1 MLIRR
6 KLFNPV
12 RTKPRRGPERCPAY
26 LAWIRT
32 LCCVVCGQATGQFI
46 RIEAAHTTVLGAR
59 GFGQRSSDFSAIPL
73 CGWDHRVG
81 PASYH
86 RLGERKFAERHG
98 IDLRELVSA
107 LNTLY
112 ESRTKDE

>member
-1 MLIRR
+1 MTRFSHIQVGGRSA
-6 KLFNPV
+6 V
-12 RTKPRRGPERCPAY
+12 SG
-26 LAWIRT
+26 
-32 LCCVVCGQATGQFI
+32 TGQFI
-46 RIEAAHTTVLGAR
+46 RIEAAHTTALGPR

-81 PASYH
+81 PDSYH
-86 RLGERKFAERHG
+86 RLGERKFAEKHS

-112 ESRTKDE
+112 RKQNQYE

>member
-6 KLFNPV
+6 KLFHPV
-12 RTKPRRGPERCPAY
+12 RTSPRKGPERCPAY

-32 LCCVVCGQATGQFI
+32 LHCAVCRQTAGQFI
-46 RIEAAHTTVLGAR
+46 RIEAAHTTALGLR

-73 CGWDHRVG
+73 CGWDHRVA
-81 PASYH
+81 PDSYH

-98 IDLRELVSA
+98 IDLQELVAA

-112 ESRTKDE
+112 RKQNRI